1 MKKHT
6 RIVTQILKSYYRDL
20 ALIALFERQLEVLNY
35 GLSENK
41 LITDIEKEKILKKI
55 DSIKRKIKTLKFNN
69 CQIDLI
75 MESIR
80 KTNKNDCEILDMRFK
95 KGFLNS
101 KISIILNY
109 NESTIWQRENDLYE
123 YIYQALDDESIEDAK
138 KKSNNESNNL

>member
-6 RIVTQILKSYYRDL
+6 RIVTQILKGYYRDL

-41 LITDIEKEKILKKI
+41 LITDIEREKILKKI

-138 KKSNNESNNL
+138 KKSNDESNNL